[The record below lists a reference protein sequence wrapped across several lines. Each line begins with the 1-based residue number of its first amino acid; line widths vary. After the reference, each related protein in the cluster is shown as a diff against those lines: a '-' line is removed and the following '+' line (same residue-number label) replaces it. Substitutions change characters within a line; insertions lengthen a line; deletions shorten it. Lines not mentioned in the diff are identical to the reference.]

1 MATIY
6 AFVCPMTLPNLLS
19 FIRLLSGPIIIW
31 ALYKSYT
38 HIAAWVLIMA
48 CLTDALD
55 GYIARR
61 WNQEST
67 LGKYLDP
74 LADKTLMIFL
84 LLGLYYF
91 QKLHDFLVITA
102 ILRDA
107 CIMIGVLILRI
118 KRKHF
123 TMTPLMSSKIST
135 LLQML
140 LCCTIVF
147 DWGFALGICPQILY
161 DGEKVVTI
169 SIIYSFIQYMV
180 VWWNI
185 QKTK

>member
-1 MATIY
+1 MI
-6 AFVCPMTLPNLLS
+6 L
-19 FIRLLSGPIIIW
+19 W
-31 ALYKSYT
+31 ALYNNYRTFASW
-38 HIAAWVLIMA
+38 ALILA
-48 CLTDALD
+48 CITDALD

-74 LADKTLMIFL
+74 LADKTLMVFL

-91 QKLHDFLVITA
+91 HKIHAFLVIAA
-102 ILRDA
+102 ILRDV
-107 CIMIGVLILRI
+107 CIMIGVLSLRLQG
-118 KRKHF
+118 KNF
-123 TMTPLMSSKIST
+123 PMTPLMSSKIST
-135 LLQML
+135 ALQMV

-147 DWGFALGICPQILY
+147 DWGFALGISDQILY
-161 DGEKVVTI
+161 DAERIVSL

>member
-1 MATIY
+1 
-6 AFVCPMTLPNLLS
+6 MTLPNLLS
-19 FIRLLSGPIIIW
+19 FIRLLSGPIILW
-31 ALYKSYT
+31 ALYKGYT
-38 HIAAWVLIMA
+38 TFACWILMVA

-61 WNQEST
+61 WNQESA

-91 QKLHDFLVITA
+91 HKLHAFLVVA
-102 ILRDA
+102 VILRDI
-107 CIMIGVLILRI
+107 CIMIGVLSLRLQ
-118 KRKHF
+118 RKHF
-123 TMTPLMSSKIST
+123 TMSPLMSSKIST
-135 LLQML
+135 VLQMV

-147 DWGFALGICPQILY
+147 DWGFVLGISPQILY
-161 DGEKVVTI
+161 YGERIVTL
-169 SIIYSFIQYMV
+169 STIYSFVQYMV